1 MALKQIIMLYII
13 SVLVCCSEKIPDY
26 NSGKKDLG
34 LKPDT
39 LMDNTIYKPMC
50 NTSETVVDSSLII
63 SSKEVM
69 MNCNNYIKIN

>member
-1 MALKQIIMLYII
+1 MGLKQIIMLYII
-13 SVLVCCSEKIPDY
+13 SALICCSEKIPDY
-26 NSGKKDLG
+26 NSGKKDIG

-39 LMDNTIYKPMC
+39 LTDNTTYKPLV
-50 NTSETVVDSSLII
+50 NSSETVADSSLI